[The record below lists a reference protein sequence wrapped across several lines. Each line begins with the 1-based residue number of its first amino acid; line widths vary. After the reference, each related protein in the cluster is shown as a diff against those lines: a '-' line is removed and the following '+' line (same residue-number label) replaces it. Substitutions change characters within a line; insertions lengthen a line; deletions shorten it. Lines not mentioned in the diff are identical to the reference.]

1 MEAIVQ
7 SGVEGLWGALSA
19 FFFLVK
25 RSGVDNG
32 VSIMGLSLCAES
44 IGTRSKSTGS
54 GADGAKKKVHGPARK
69 ERYLPRLSIGLMKPL
84 LQMQLDRSLK
94 GWGGWSGRQPA
105 PLSVPCD
112 APTDCDNVPLPSNWM
127 K

>member
-1 MEAIVQ
+1 V
-7 SGVEGLWGALSA
+7 GALSA
-19 FFFLVK
+19 FFVLK

-32 VSIMGLSLCAES
+32 VSIMGLSLCMES

-54 GADGAKKKVHGPARK
+54 RAGWVGERK
-69 ERYLPRLSIGLMKPL
+69 CTAHPPRYLPRLSIGLMKPL

-94 GWGGWSGRQPA
+94 GWWGGEVNRKAAA

-112 APTDCDNVPLPSNWM
+112 APTDCDNVPPSNWM